1 MMWLLHFAMLNMILF
16 FGQEKH
22 DFISK
27 LGISV
32 EGDFPFSFLL
42 PHKKAGLSL
51 FESQLH
57 MSNVKVVLV
66 SAENTMSGLATF
78 LV

>member
-1 MMWLLHFAMLNMILF
+1 MMHNI
-16 FGQEKH
+16 
-22 DFISK
+22 
-27 LGISV
+27 
-32 EGDFPFSFLL
+32 DFPFYFLL